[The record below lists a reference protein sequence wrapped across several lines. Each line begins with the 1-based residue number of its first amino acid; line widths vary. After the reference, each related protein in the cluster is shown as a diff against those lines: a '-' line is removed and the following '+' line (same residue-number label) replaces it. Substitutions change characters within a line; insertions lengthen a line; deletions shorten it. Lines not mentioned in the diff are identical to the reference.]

1 MGRPRIQAA
10 RDPNIGTSRI
20 DRLAGLAGEITEA
33 EAQRD
38 NGNERQERNSSGA
51 RKRKNLS
58 PMRTQRFIGTASGQ
72 AEAGTAAAGGEGG
85 KATQAK
91 PSRRAAP
98 RARKTARKS
107 GSALPAADVPVA
119 EGAQEREGLS
129 LPKPR
134 RGRPPGSGAQALNG
148 GIPKPKKAPK
158 DPNAPKRPRGR
169 PRKYP
174 LPPGFPN
181 IFPAHAAAA
190 ARPAAALP
198 PHPREVTR
206 AAQAASAVAVVA
218 RIAHPTDLALE
229 LAANLALPSTPAVPV
244 QEEQHAAPT
253 RVQPVQA
260 SPPQLDR
267 QQGLLGAPPG
277 HVLLP
282 ALGDASAPRPPAGA
296 LDRPPL
302 PRTRGEMG
310 PPPQPPQPLPAL
322 PRRVSQQQSEAPQ
335 DDRPEDSAN
344 STVGPVHEAEPALP
358 AGHAS
363 PVNSIEEWP
372 APRTGAG
379 AAARPGSL
387 WGRPGARR
395 IAHTEMLRFGPSLP
409 LAPRVP
415 KSPTER
421 RAAATRARG
430 STDEEDGAW
439 TGSDAEAGPAA
450 TPAVPGRRPDEAA
463 ASAAGQNG
471 NNQATEPLED
481 GAQPNA
487 GALTGQPHPNGS
499 SDTPARLPQ
508 DANMAPEGR
517 VLPPVLNY
525 PGSVQRKRKDHMRS
539 LNVMARSLPE
549 VPRLAV
555 KRRRRPRAPHAP
567 SHNQPEG
574 QAGPHMEMQPKT
586 PAGTVPGEH
595 PTRPESNSAAPATEV
610 HEAHEAAAD
619 DAVRFTA
626 ATDNHEDGIGPSNTP
641 GIGAGSE
648 GRAGGRGVGTEPSPK
663 KRLSG
668 QGTYDM
674 PSPQKRLQ
682 IQNRRAM
689 AQAPAHKEGGMPL
702 DAPMTEQQLE
712 YAGTAP
718 QTTDVEDEGLPG
730 HVNAIE
736 DQAGEGDAGQEN
748 ADIDEQPQ
756 QQISDMEEQPEQQVT
771 QEHPEEEMLARDVEQ
786 AGGETDQEELNR
798 NLLQRL
804 AEEATLVIEAQEAA
818 DTAIMAEEGLEH
830 LKMQHR
836 RQEKIFNEHESAVE
850 EVSRAL
856 QASAESTK
864 RVQETQEKIAEL
876 QEELKRNIAASEAA
890 RLHAVA
896 TLRKQTTLKEDLETA
911 RAEVAQL
918 LQAQPADL
926 AHLSASVAA
935 QTGHVQ
941 LLRSASQEAARRLQV
956 VRTNKDRLLRALGR
970 RGAAIAA
977 AGNA

>member
-1 MGRPRIQAA
+1 MGRPRTHAA
-10 RDPNIGTSRI
+10 RDPDMGTSRM
-20 DRLAGLAGEITEA
+20 DRLAGLAGELTEA
-33 EAQRD
+33 EAQREND
-38 NGNERQERNSSGA
+38 NERQEGTSSAA

-58 PMRTQRFIGTASGQ
+58 PVRAMRFNGTASGE
-72 AEAGTAAAGGEGG
+72 AEAGPAAAGGG
-85 KATQAK
+85 
-91 PSRRAAP
+91 RRAAP

-107 GSALPAADVPVA
+107 GGTSSAAAAPAAEGIPVQ
-119 EGAQEREGLS
+119 EQGGASQ
-129 LPKPR
+129 PKPR

-148 GIPKPKKAPK
+148 GVAKPKKAPK

-174 LPPGFPN
+174 LPPGFPGTLS
-181 IFPAHAAAA
+181 AHAATA

-206 AAQAASAVAVVA
+206 AAQAASAAVPVA
-218 RIAHPTDLALE
+218 RIAHPTDLVLE
-229 LAANLALPSTPAVPV
+229 VAANLALPPAPALPV
-244 QEEQHAAPT
+244 QQEQCAAAAH
-253 RVQPVQA
+253 VQPVPA
-260 SPPQLDR
+260 LPPQPDR
-267 QQGLLGAPPG
+267 QQGLLKAPAG
-277 HVLLP
+277 HVGLP
-282 ALGDASAPRPPAGA
+282 GLGGALAPRPPAGV
-296 LDRPPL
+296 LNRPPL
-302 PRTRGEMG
+302 PRARGVTD

-322 PRRVSQQQSEAPQ
+322 PWRVAQQLSEGPQ

-344 STVGPVHEAEPALP
+344 STVGPVHGGVPALP

-372 APRTGAG
+372 ASRAG

-387 WGRPGARR
+387 WGRR

-430 STDEEDGAW
+430 STDEEGDSGP
-439 TGSDAEAGPAA
+439 GSDAEAEPTAA
-450 TPAVPGRRPDEAA
+450 PAVRGRGPDQAA
-463 ASAAGQNG
+463 APAPAGQNG
-471 NNQATEPLED
+471 GNQATELCEGGKLAD
-481 GAQPNA
+481 AA
-487 GALTGQPHPNGS
+487 GPSGQPTPGGS
-499 SDTPARLPQ
+499 SGTAARLAQEP
-508 DANMAPEGR
+508 NMVPEGR

-525 PGSVQRKRKDHMRS
+525 PGSVQRTRKDHTRS

-549 VPRLAV
+549 VPGPV
-555 KRRRRPRAPHAP
+555 GKRRRRPRAPHAP

-574 QAGPHMEMQPKT
+574 EAGAHTDMRPET
-586 PAGTVPGEH
+586 PAGVVPGEH
-595 PTRPESNSAAPATEV
+595 PARPESNNAAPATEV
-610 HEAHEAAAD
+610 PEAQEAAAD
-619 DAVRFTA
+619 DAVEFA
-626 ATDNHEDGIGPSNTP
+626 AAANNHEGQIGPSNTA
-641 GIGAGSE
+641 GIAAGSE
-648 GRAGGRGVGTEPSPK
+648 GTSAGQAGGRGVGTEPSPK

-682 IQNRRAM
+682 IQTRRAA
-689 AQAPAHKEGGMPL
+689 AQAAAHKEGGTPL
-702 DAPMTEQQLE
+702 DAAVTEQQLE

-718 QTTDVEDEGLPG
+718 QTTDVEEEGLPG
-730 HVNAIE
+730 HETAVE
-736 DQAGEGDAGQEN
+736 EQAGEDDAGQED
-748 ADIDEQPQ
+748 ADTDRQPQ
-756 QQISDMEEQPEQQVT
+756 QQVEDMEEQQVT
-771 QEHPEEEMLARDVEQ
+771 EEGKQLEGEILAEDVKQ
-786 AGGETDQEELNR
+786 AAGETDQEELNR
-798 NLLQRL
+798 HLLQRL
-804 AEEATLVIEAQEAA
+804 AEEATLVIEAQDAA

-836 RQEKIFNEHESAVE
+836 RQEKIFNDHESAVE

-935 QTGHVQ
+935 QTAHVQ
-941 LLRSASQEAARRLQV
+941 NLRAASQEAARRLQV
-956 VRTNKDRLLRALGR
+956 VRDDKDRLLGALGR
-970 RGAAIAA
+970 RGAAATAA
-977 AGNA
+977 SNAA